1 MGNKR
6 RDGTCAIP
14 PFVVTAAAAA
24 IAGSS
29 LPLHFLAVEDVDLAL
44 FGVSYL
50 AALQV
55 EDS

>member
-6 RDGTCAIP
+6 RDDTSVIP
-14 PFVVTAAAAA
+14 PFVVAAAAA

-29 LPLHFLAVEDVDLAL
+29 LPLHLLAVEDVDLAL

-50 AALQV
+50 AAAEV
-55 EDS
+55 VD